1 MTLDALNALDK
12 AALREALRNCCGSV
26 RWVEKMLSLFPVAEE
41 ERLYEAAVSAWRNCG
56 EEDWR
61 EAFGHHPRIGD
72 LEGLKKKFAG
82 TADWASQEQ
91 AGTGGAPMEVLK
103 ALAEG
108 NEAYERRYGYIFIVC
123 ATGKTAEEML
133 GLLRER
139 MGNEP
144 EAELL
149 IAMGEQEKITRIRL
163 EKLLS

>member
-1 MTLDALNALDK
+1 MTLEEVNALDK
-12 AALREALRNCCGSV
+12 TVLRESLRNCCGST
-26 RWVEKMLSLFPVAEE
+26 RWADEMLALFPVADTNH
-41 ERLYEAAVSAWRNCG
+41 LYEAAVSVWRNCDEG
-56 EEDWR
+56 DWR

-72 LEGLKKKFAG
+72 IEGLKKKFAA

-91 AGTGGAPMEVLK
+91 AGTGGASMEVLK

-133 GLLRER
+133 GLLEER

-144 EAELL
+144 KEELL

>member
-1 MTLDALNALDK
+1 MTLEALNGLDE
-12 AALREALRNCCGSV
+12 ASLGDALRNCCGST
-26 RWVEKMLSLFPVAEE
+26 RWVEKMRAIFPVADREF
-41 ERLYEAAVSAWRNCG
+41 LYAEAVSAWRACS

-72 LEGLKKKFAG
+72 LEGLKKKFAA

-91 AGTGGAPMEVLK
+91 AGTGGASMEVLE

-133 GLLRER
+133 GLLRGR
-139 MGNEP
+139 IGNVP

-149 IAMGEQEKITRIRL
+149 VAMGEQEKITRIRL